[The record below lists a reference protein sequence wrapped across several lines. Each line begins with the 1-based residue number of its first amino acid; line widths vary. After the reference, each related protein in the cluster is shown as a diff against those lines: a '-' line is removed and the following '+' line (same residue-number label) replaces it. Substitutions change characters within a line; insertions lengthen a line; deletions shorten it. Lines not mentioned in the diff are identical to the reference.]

1 MRQPLINKH
10 FIHIPCYLLR
20 QLDSFPLLLQIALF
34 ETAIN
39 QKRQAFRLPEK
50 LIMALPYLI
59 KHIYNSGTEEV
70 IRRGKKIHALGNVEL
85 VEYDELMANVVFR
98 VKDDGYA
105 TFYKVH
111 INQFKDPK
119 TLSLRC
125 SCPYNLS
132 EICRHKAGA
141 LFYLQDLL
149 DRNQLGEK
157 ETSYDQKHT
166 VVKMKQLD
174 LKLIR
179 MLSAPESFEKA
190 ENYLRSNRSNI
201 LEAKDERVLAEL
213 EYEGQLY
220 KILLQKNEERN
231 FDTSCACK
239 TDQAHPLC
247 VHKVIVLLQLLHNYG
262 PGYFDTIRNWDK
274 EKNKLLA
281 LYGYSLSDDLT
292 GKFEF
297 TYTDG
302 KPFLRVLDTT
312 IKRVSLN
319 PAADLRPKPVEEAAP
334 VAAAAEPLPEEEE
347 INERELQKLGVV
359 ITFNETQYPYL
370 QFDAVQGD
378 ADESLTR
385 YTGKAARLDL
395 GRFVN
400 TEQFSEDDK
409 ITLQQLRKLLP
420 AEVSRYLDRNSP
432 FSGIWE
438 NIIQQH
444 DDELPEETRHLINE
458 YLHPKIQKLFA
469 ELSTGN
475 FVFYLP
481 QGKPFTTANIQQAEL
496 ATEPISPDFEVNYQ
510 NGIYEVACR
519 VKLPLADLNVSEN
532 ESRSP
537 MLFQYHNQFF
547 TWKRTED
554 IMIIEQFQKD
564 GKVRIPAEQ
573 WAAQLQ
579 QFILPLS
586 KEYNVH
592 FGNVQKE
599 EVKDIR
605 PEVKVMLREKGEYL
619 LFQPVFTYKGYD
631 VRSTDKEK
639 VILPVA
645 DKLYVIQRNL
655 EAEREFV
662 HKIESLHSH
671 FIRPQEGD
679 TLALK
684 GTEVLKNNWFFL
696 FVDAV
701 KEMNIPVFGFDAL
714 KNFRFNTAKP
724 STKIYISS
732 NTDWFDA
739 KVEIHFGDQKVTVD
753 EVKRALGNKQQFVQL
768 EDGTLGILPEEW
780 IKKYSL
786 LFRVGEGK
794 SGNMKLSKYHFSV
807 IEELYLQ
814 RDEEE
819 LFFQLEEKYER
830 LKSNHSIKEVPAPA
844 HLKKILRPY
853 QESGFQ
859 WLNYLREVQWGG
871 ILADDMGL
879 GKTIQALSFLH
890 HLKEENG
897 SLKALVVCPTT
908 LMYNWQN
915 EIKKFTPG
923 ISFYVHHG
931 GGRTR
936 ENLASHHADVIITT
950 YGTLRSDIKQFVEV
964 SFDYV
969 VLDESQAIK
978 NPSSKVTK
986 AAGLIKAKN
995 RLCLSGT
1002 PLQNNTFDI
1011 YAQMNFLNPGML
1023 GSVEFFKQEFS
1034 IPIDKFGEKE
1044 QKEHLR
1050 KLLYPFILR
1059 RTKEQVAKDLPEKQE
1074 MVLFCEMGD
1083 EQRRIYD
1090 AFRNDYR
1097 DKILGVVDNQG
1108 IQKSQLTI
1116 LQGLMKLRQICDSP
1130 AIVKDEEKFPNASV
1144 KLEEIG
1150 REITENISNH
1160 KALVFSQ
1167 FLGMLSLIKE
1177 KMKELGVDYEYFDG
1191 SSTVA
1196 ERERAI
1202 ERFQND
1208 ENCRVFLISLKA
1220 GGVGLNLTAADY
1232 VYIVD
1237 PWWNPAVEQ
1246 QAIDRTHR
1254 IGQTKNIFAYRMIC
1268 TDTVEDKIL
1277 KLQERKRSLAREL
1290 ITDDEGFVKSL
1301 TREDVEYLFS

>member
-1 MRQPLINKH
+1 
-10 FIHIPCYLLR
+10 
-20 QLDSFPLLLQIALF
+20 
-34 ETAIN
+34 
-39 QKRQAFRLPEK
+39 
-50 LIMALPYLI
+50 MALPYLV

-141 LFYLQDLL
+141 LFHLQDLL

-174 LKLIR
+174 LKLIK
-179 MLSAPESFEKA
+179 MLSSQQNVEKA
-190 ENYLRSNRSNI
+190 EDFLRSSRSNI

-213 EYEGQLY
+213 EYQGEVFRV
-220 KILLQKNEERN
+220 LLQKNEERN
-231 FDTSCACK
+231 FDTSCNCSSD
-239 TDQAHPLC
+239 TDHPLC
-247 VHKVIVLLQLLHNYG
+247 VHKDIVLLQLLHNYG
-262 PGYFDTIRNWDK
+262 PVYFDSIRNWDK

-281 LYGYSLSDDLT
+281 LYGYSLSDDLK

-302 KPFLRVLDTT
+302 KPFLRVLDTS

-319 PAADLRPKPVEEAAP
+319 PVADLKPQQQEVKPAMLVEEL
-334 VAAAAEPLPEEEE
+334 E
-347 INERELQKLGVV
+347 EREKEILKLGVV
-359 ITFNETQYPYL
+359 VTFNEQQYPYVQL
-370 QFDAVQGD
+370 EAVQGE
-378 ADESLTR
+378 ADENRTTYIS
-385 YTGKAARLDL
+385 KVAKIDL
-395 GRFVN
+395 SRFVN
-400 TEQFSEDDK
+400 TEVFDEDDK
-409 ITLQQLRKLLP
+409 GTLQQLRKLMP
-420 AEVSRYLDRNSP
+420 SEVSRYLDRNSP

-444 DDELPEETRHLINE
+444 NDELPEETRHLMNE
-458 YLHPKIQKLFA
+458 YLHPKIKKLFSD
-469 ELSTGN
+469 LSESK
-475 FVFYLP
+475 FVFSLP
-481 QGKPFTTANIQQAEL
+481 ERKPFTTANLQPVEL
-496 ATEPISPDFEVNYQ
+496 VSTFISPEFEVSYLKGQ
-510 NGIYEVACR
+510 YEINCR
-519 VKLPLADLNVSEN
+519 VKLPLADLNIAEN
-532 ESRSP
+532 ESNSSL
-537 MLFQYHNQFF
+537 LFKYHNQFF
-547 TWKRTED
+547 TWQRTED
-554 IMIIEQFQKD
+554 ILVLEKFLPT
-564 GKVRIPAEQ
+564 GKIVIAAED
-573 WAAQLQ
+573 WSTQLQ

-586 KEYNVH
+586 KEFNVH

-599 EVKDIR
+599 EVKDIK
-605 PEVKVMLREKGEYL
+605 PEVKVLLKEKGDYL
-619 LFQPVFTYKGYD
+619 LFQPVFNYKGYD
-631 VRSTDKEK
+631 VRSIDKEK
-639 VILPVA
+639 IIIPVE
-645 DKLYVIQRNL
+645 DKLLVIQRNL

-662 HKIESLHSH
+662 QKIESLHSQ
-671 FIRPQEGD
+671 FVRPAEGD
-679 TLALK
+679 VLALK
-684 GTEVLKNNWFFL
+684 GTEVLRNNWFFL

-701 KEMNIPVFGFDAL
+701 KEMNIPVFGFEAL

-739 KVEIHFGDQKVTVD
+739 KVEIHFGEQKVTVD
-753 EVKRALGNKQQFVQL
+753 EVKKALSNKQQFVQL
-768 EDGTLGILPEEW
+768 GDGTLGILPEEW

-794 SGNMKLSKYHFSV
+794 SGSMKLSKYHFSV
-807 IEELYLQ
+807 VEELYMQ

-819 LFFQLEEKYER
+819 LFFQLEEKYDR
-830 LKSNHSIKEVPAPA
+830 LKENHSIKEISAPE
-844 HLKKILRPY
+844 HLKSILRPY

-879 GKTIQALSFLH
+879 GKTIQALSFLY
-890 HLKEENG
+890 HLKQENG

-908 LMYNWQN
+908 LMFNWQN
-915 EIKKFTPG
+915 EIKKFTPEV
-923 ISFYVHHG
+923 SFYVHHG
-931 GGRTR
+931 GQRTR
-936 ENLASHHADVIITT
+936 ESLAATGADVIITT

-964 SFDYV
+964 AFDYV

-1050 KLLYPFILR
+1050 KLLFPFILR

-1130 AIVKDEEKFPNASV
+1130 AIIKDEEKFPNVSV

-1160 KALVFSQ
+1160 KALIFSQ
-1167 FLGMLSLIKE
+1167 FLGMLALIKD
-1177 KMKELGVDYEYFDG
+1177 KMKELGVEYEYFDG
-1191 SSTVA
+1191 SSTVM

-1202 ERFQND
+1202 QRFQND
-1208 ENCRVFLISLKA
+1208 DSCRVFLISLKA

-1277 KLQERKRSLAREL
+1277 KLQDRKRSLAREL
-1290 ITDDEGFVKSL
+1290 ITDDEGFVKNL